1 MKTVRVDEL
10 HEKWKKNP
18 DYRREYD
25 ALENEFT
32 EAAAKQSVR
41 FDSHEKRSIAAS
53 SAIDIDRLRT
63 LAGAKNRYEQQ
74 LNRLSQSNKE
84 ISSIEKAVSKAMH
97 NISLLKTK
105 SFVIYGEPQSGKT
118 EMMICLTAKLI
129 DDGFNIVIHLLNDS
143 VPLLQQNLERFQ
155 RSGLAPAAK
164 NFSDFLDPAI
174 SLSSGQHVIFCKKNA
189 ADLGKLIQ
197 KTQYVPLKVV
207 VDEADFAIPNEEIN
221 NGEVTRINNL
231 VGQLIGQDGIYIG
244 VTSYAGTRLDLNNT
258 FENDSKL
265 WVNFSAHR
273 DYTGQDVFFPL
284 GRGV

>member
-32 EAAAKQSVR
+32 EAAKQSVR
-41 FDSHEKRSIAAS
+41 FDSHEKLSIAAS
-53 SAIDIDRLRT
+53 ITIDIDRLRT

-84 ISSIEKAVSKAMH
+84 ISSIEEAVSKAMH

-189 ADLGKLIQ
+189 ADLRKLIQ
-197 KTQYVPLKVV
+197 KTQNVPLKVV
-207 VDEADFAIPNEEIN
+207 VDDEADFATPNEKIN
-221 NGEVTRINNL
+221 NGEVTKINNL

-244 VTSYAGTRLDLNNT
+244 VTATYA
-258 FENDSKL
+258 
-265 WVNFSAHR
+265 
-273 DYTGQDVFFPL
+273 
-284 GRGV
+284 